1 MGKLRPGRKASPPGS
16 ARAAGLWAAVRE
28 AAKGSA
34 SSRRLSRPASPA
46 SPASPAPTTDLRM
59 GGLLRGSRR
68 PSQRPRT
75 EALTRRWPGRL
86 PC

>member
-46 SPASPAPTTDLRM
+46 SPAPTPDLRM

-75 EALTRRWPGRL
+75 EAPTRRCPGRL